1 VCAYARLV
9 TLRAGLVAMEESVE
23 HKKTVVGLFANLV
36 LLIYYAAPLTTVK
49 EVILT
54 RNSKSLYLP
63 LAVANTVN
71 GTAWFVYGVALSDPY
86 LMAPNGVGAL
96 LGALQLV
103 LIFAF
108 PSKHDTSPPPS
119 LGSTQDL
126 LAFSGD
132 HGAGGGVGVD
142 SPRSGGRV

>member
-1 VCAYARLV
+1 
-9 TLRAGLVAMEESVE
+9 MF
-23 HKKTVVGLFANLV
+23 FANLV
-36 LLIYYAAPLTTVK
+36 LLVYYAAPLTTVK

-54 RNSKSLYLP
+54 RNSRSLYLP

-71 GTAWFVYGVALSDPY
+71 GSAWFVYGIALSDPY

-108 PSKHDTSPPPS
+108 PSKHDTSPAPS
-119 LGSTQDL
+119 SRGSTQDL
-126 LAFSGD
+126 LAY
-132 HGAGGGVGVD
+132 AAAQGGGGEGGGHGV
-142 SPRSGGRV
+142 GGRDGVVV